1 MFPNIS
7 AEQARRGMTN
17 RQLASNLSVS
27 EKTITNWKNGKTNI
41 PSEKLIAMS
50 RMFGVTIDYLLGATG
65 AKPEGV

>member
-50 RMFGVTIDYLLGATG
+50 RMFGVTIDYLLGAQH
-65 AKPEGV
+65 KPEGT